1 MFPHGSAPQQM
12 PTASMMLPQGLAQ
25 QQAVTIH
32 VVSDSFHEGGAKKKK
47 KKNKAGRSPNTEIG
61 VDENGWIYIDFEA
74 AAEGEYMTTV
84 QIKGWGRHLE
94 INLQDQPM
102 RVHVN
107 PDVGSY
113 DLWEKP
119 IGSGNSMWI
128 RSSPLLENPAET
140 HPCMQQVRV
149 TKKQR
154 PAGGE
159 KESAQPDSPAK
170 TAKKNLKE
178 KKGDENGFRAAG
190 GENGSPEPDSPDVW
204 NKSPEEERLSL
215 SAFVEALKFVEAQWE
230 EQRRTNPPMRHCIY
244 CGVYEP
250 FAQDGTDLS
259 CRNKD
264 CVFID

>member
-32 VVSDSFHEGGAKKKK
+32 VVSVSFKEGGAKKKK

-140 HPCMQQVRV
+140 HPCMEQV

-154 PAGGE
+154 AARGE
-159 KESAQPDSPAK
+159 RVSAEESLPKWAFEEV
-170 TAKKNLKE
+170 LKLVRE
-178 KKGDENGFRAAG
+178 DF
-190 GENGSPEPDSPDVW
+190 
-204 NKSPEEERLSL
+204 
-215 SAFVEALKFVEAQWE
+215 E
-230 EQRRTNPPMRHCIY
+230 EQRRTNPPWRTCIK
-244 CGVYEP
+244 CGVLEE
-250 FAQDGTDLS
+250 FENDTEECCWMTTGDHF
-259 CRNKD
+259 
-264 CVFID
+264 VFL